1 MEIARVIALTASS
14 LARLIRAQVVVFSAD
29 APDSSPDEEFRQ
41 QLVNAIEYVARER
54 MGELDPDEATES
66 PLPHLT
72 LPRSPLAPSDDHSC

>member
-29 APDSSPDEEFRQ
+29 APESSSEEEWRRQ
-41 QLVNAIEYVARER
+41 LTTIIERVAKER
-54 MGELDPDEATES
+54 MGELDPDEAADL

-72 LPRSPLAPSDDHSC
+72 LPLPPLPSSKDHSC